1 MTPDVQAET
10 VKERP
15 TTRFCRGVLWPAFW
29 VLLAAA
35 VPALGLDVPALT
47 GRVVDPAHVLP
58 ASAKESIEAKLA
70 DHEAK
75 TTNQVAVLIL
85 PSLEG
90 ESLEEFSHRAA
101 TTWQLGVKGT
111 DNGVLLLI
119 VMRERKIRIEVGYG
133 LEGDLTDARS
143 AQIIRNEIV
152 PRFRAGDFAGGV
164 SAGVDAILR
173 TIEGTYQ
180 APEQAIRPQ
189 EPDGIGSI
197 GTAILV
203 GIVVGVGLI
212 GVHRLL
218 GSFVGAGIS
227 ALLAPWAVPALIAG
241 AITLAVLLAFSAA
254 GAGGRGRRYQAADD
268 WLWYSSRGGGWHGG
282 SFGGMGGG
290 MGGGFRGGG
299 GNFGGGGASGNW

>member
-1 MTPDVQAET
+1 MAE
-10 VKERP
+10 
-15 TTRFCRGVLWPAFW
+15 
-29 VLLAAA
+29 
-35 VPALGLDVPALT
+35 
-47 GRVVDPAHVLP
+47 
-58 ASAKESIEAKLA
+58 
-70 DHEAK
+70 HEAK

-90 ESLEEFSHRAA
+90 DSLEEFSHRVA
-101 TTWQLGVKGT
+101 TTWRLGVKGT

-180 APEQAIRPQ
+180 APEQVTRPR

-203 GIVVGVGLI
+203 GLVVGVGLM
-212 GVHRLL
+212 GVQRLL
-218 GSFVGAGIS
+218 GAFVGAGIS
-227 ALLAPWAVPALIAG
+227 ALLAPWVAPALIAG
-241 AITLAVLLAFSAA
+241 TITLVVLLAFSAA
-254 GAGGRGRRYQAADD
+254 GAGGRGRRYQPVDD
-268 WLWYSSRGGGWHGG
+268 WIWYSSRGGGWHGG
-282 SFGGMGGG
+282 SFGGMGG
-290 MGGGFRGGG
+290 FRGGG

>member
-10 VKERP
+10 VKKRP
-15 TTRFCRGVLWPAFW
+15 TTRFYRGALWPAFW
-29 VLLAAA
+29 VLLATA

-58 ASAKESIEAKLA
+58 TSAKESIEAKLA

-90 ESLEEFSHRAA
+90 ESLEEFSHRVA
-101 TTWQLGVKGT
+101 TTWRLGVKGT
-111 DNGVLLLI
+111 DNGALLLI

-152 PRFRAGDFAGGV
+152 PRFRAGDFVGGV

-173 TIEGTYQ
+173 TIEGTDQ
-180 APEQAIRPQ
+180 APKQTTRPG
-189 EPDGIGSI
+189 ESDGIGSI

-203 GIVVGVGLI
+203 GIVVGVGLM

-218 GSFVGAGIS
+218 GSLVGAGIS
-227 ALLAPWAVPALIAG
+227 ALLAPWVAPALIAG
-241 AITLAVLLAFSAA
+241 AITLAVLMTLSVA
-254 GAGGRGRRYQAADD
+254 GANGRGRRYQAADD
-268 WLWYSSRGGGWHGG
+268 WMWYSSRGGGWHSG
-282 SFGGMGGG
+282 SFGG

>member
-1 MTPDVQAET
+1 MRKGRLTGSLPFDVAAC
-10 VKERP
+10 V
-15 TTRFCRGVLWPAFW
+15 VV
-29 VLLAAA
+29 VLLALAGLAWGLA
-35 VPALGLDVPALT
+35 VPPLT
-47 GRVVDPAHVLP
+47 GRVVDLAHVLP
-58 ASAKESIEAKLA
+58 TSAKGSIEAKLA

-90 ESLEEFSHRAA
+90 EVLEEFSHRVA

-119 VMRERKIRIEVGYG
+119 AMRERKIRIEVGYG
-133 LEGDLTDARS
+133 LEGELTDARS
-143 AQIIRNEIV
+143 AQIIRNEMV

-173 TIEGTYQ
+173 TIEGSYQ
-180 APEQAIRPQ
+180 ASERTVRPQ
-189 EPDGIGSI
+189 ESDGIGLV
-197 GTAILV
+197 GTAVLV
-203 GIVVGVGLI
+203 GIMVGFGLM
-212 GVHRLL
+212 GVHRLV

-254 GAGGRGRRYQAADD
+254 GSRGRGRSYSAADD

-290 MGGGFRGGG
+290 MGGFRGGG